1 MRLEEALDNMGQR
14 VGELLKKANALTTG
28 LKKLH
33 AATDAGNL
41 RQIQESLQ
49 SAREL
54 AETVYHQLEDRSV
67 LWNIDDTAY
76 LSSPEFRAEVVAA
89 ASKQALDL
97 IELEGELLAVPLI
110 VRVLPKER
118 AIRINHDREIKLRP
132 SLLAAKLKALQAQ
145 HGPFIAPA
153 FIRLLLTGYKSALG
167 QDPTSAR
174 MGKPIPLIH
183 VYKALTPLP
192 GQSAK
197 YSLEVFT
204 FDIYRLNESGIRALD
219 HPNVKLDLGGGRPP
233 WLEILTPQGKKRFGT
248 VSFMDAR

>member
-14 VGELLKKANALTTG
+14 VGELLKKANALTAG
-28 LKKLH
+28 LKKLR
-33 AATDAGNL
+33 AATDDGNL
-41 RQIQESLQ
+41 RQLQESLQ
-49 SAREL
+49 SASEL
-54 AETVYHQLEDRSV
+54 AHSVCHQLEDRSV
-67 LWNIDDTAY
+67 LWNIDETAY

-89 ASKQALDL
+89 ASKHALDL
-97 IELEGELLAVPLI
+97 VEHEGELLAFPLT

-118 AIRINHDREIKLRP
+118 AIRINHDREIQLRP
-132 SLLAAKLKALQAQ
+132 SLLVARLKALQSQ
-145 HGPFIAPA
+145 HSPFIAHE

-174 MGKPIPLIH
+174 MGKPIPLIQ

-219 HPNVKLDLGGGRPP
+219 RPSVKLDLGGSRPP
-233 WLEILTPQGKKRFGT
+233 WLEIVTPQGKKRFGT
-248 VSFMDAR
+248 VSFMDVH